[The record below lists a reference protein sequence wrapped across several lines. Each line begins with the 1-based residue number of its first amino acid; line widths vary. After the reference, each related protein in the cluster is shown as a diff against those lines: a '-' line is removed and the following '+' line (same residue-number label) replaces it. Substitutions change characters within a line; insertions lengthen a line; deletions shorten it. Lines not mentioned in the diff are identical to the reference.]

1 MKLKITLSAF
11 ALTMILTGSLQAE
24 YIFLKDG
31 SIIQG
36 TITTDSAT
44 SLTLRLKGKG
54 FQRIPRSNIMRIL
67 YTELYMGK
75 VYVQKTD
82 GKGIVA
88 YMVDEDRETYT
99 FRIELYKPDEFI
111 LKRDQVLFM
120 ARGNPTGLTAEAGTD
135 RAELKW
141 FAPYMPVKSYNIYVK
156 GPREKEYRLEGK
168 VRGLSY
174 SLKNLTSNTKYQV
187 HVTAIDSSGDETL
200 PSNEITLVTLNIPPD
215 KPVITSVAKQE
226 KGDYKITWNEATDP
240 DGKVTGYRV
249 YRQYKGK
256 TELFTDLK
264 KTEFILKKETSFD
277 AIYVK
282 SLDDRGTESASSRV
296 YFGYTPETGIS
307 AAPAFLYPMGRLK
320 DLASYGYGITA
331 KYEMSNYFLSQLELN
346 AELSFFYLPGKD
358 NYIEP
363 ESKGDSIFLAPLMI
377 SAGYAFYP
385 GEYFAIIPYISA
397 GVMLMHYSYSYFDIS
412 TSGKKNVAKFQA
424 DPALGAGMAFR
435 YSFPRGIYITLNID
449 YRIFFEKSNNFS
461 YMSTSIGAG
470 KRF

>member
-1 MKLKITLSAF
+1 MKLKIILSAF

-99 FRIELYKPDEFI
+99 FRMELYKPDEFI

-174 SLKNLTSNTKYQV
+174 SLKNLKAIQSIRYMLQQLTAPGMKPCQV
-187 HVTAIDSSGDETL
+187 MKLHL
-200 PSNEITLVTLNIPPD
+200 L
-215 KPVITSVAKQE
+215 
-226 KGDYKITWNEATDP
+226 
-240 DGKVTGYRV
+240 
-249 YRQYKGK
+249 
-256 TELFTDLK
+256 
-264 KTEFILKKETSFD
+264 
-277 AIYVK
+277 
-282 SLDDRGTESASSRV
+282 
-296 YFGYTPETGIS
+296 
-307 AAPAFLYPMGRLK
+307 RL
-320 DLASYGYGITA
+320 I
-331 KYEMSNYFLSQLELN
+331 
-346 AELSFFYLPGKD
+346 
-358 NYIEP
+358 
-363 ESKGDSIFLAPLMI
+363 
-377 SAGYAFYP
+377 
-385 GEYFAIIPYISA
+385 
-397 GVMLMHYSYSYFDIS
+397 
-412 TSGKKNVAKFQA
+412 
-424 DPALGAGMAFR
+424 
-435 YSFPRGIYITLNID
+435 FPR
-449 YRIFFEKSNNFS
+449 
-461 YMSTSIGAG
+461 TSL
-470 KRF
+470 